1 MKICNANIGDSIF
14 LACGKEKEVEE
25 ILSLARGK
33 IAKDL
38 ELIDENKFAFC
49 WIVDYPMFELD
60 KTTKK
65 VVFSHNPFSM
75 PQGEIKNLNFDKPLE
90 MKAYQYDIVCNGVEL
105 SSGAIRNHIPSLMYK
120 LFSIAGYDKS
130 QVDEK
135 FSGMINALSFGA
147 PPHGGIAPGIDRIVM
162 LLANQKN
169 IREITLFPMN
179 QNAQDLMMKA
189 PSKVEDKLLK
199 ELGIKLDLKKN

>member
-60 KTTKK
+60 KK
-65 VVFSHNPFSM
+65 
-75 PQGEIKNLNFDKPLE
+75 QIK
-90 MKAYQYDIVCNGVEL
+90 
-105 SSGAIRNHIPSLMYK
+105 K
-120 LFSIAGYDKS
+120 LF
-130 QVDEK
+130 
-135 FSGMINALSFGA
+135 
-147 PPHGGIAPGIDRIVM
+147 
-162 LLANQKN
+162 LA
-169 IREITLFPMN
+169 IILF
-179 QNAQDLMMKA
+179 QCH
-189 PSKVEDKLLK
+189 KVK
-199 ELGIKLDLKKN
+199 